1 VYLFFPSPPRIAAGN
16 CVGGVLWFGGHG
28 SLGGSGMCFDDGS
41 GMGPGGFV
49 TSLGGSG
56 MRLEAPVWAPA

>member
-1 VYLFFPSPPRIAAGN
+1 
-16 CVGGVLWFGGHG
+16 
-28 SLGGSGMCFDDGS
+28 MCFDDGS

-56 MRLEAPVWAPA
+56 MRLEDPAWAPA